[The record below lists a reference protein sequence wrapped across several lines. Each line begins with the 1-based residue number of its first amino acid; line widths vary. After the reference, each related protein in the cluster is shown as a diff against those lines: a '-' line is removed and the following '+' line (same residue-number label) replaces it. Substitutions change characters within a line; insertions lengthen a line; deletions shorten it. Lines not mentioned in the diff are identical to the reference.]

1 MHKTNNKIE
10 SLESIRSTSSKLL
23 MREARKRGI
32 SVEYLNSYRE
42 GPVFLELWYRN
53 HEEFIFGQDSSV
65 SSHGSYLIQRDKAL
79 TKIFLKRAGIS
90 VARGRVFKKKDSKE
104 ILKYCKEVGFPVV
117 LKQWGGSHGRSV
129 IIGIKNAK
137 DLSLSANS
145 IFQKEESIIVEKM
158 FKGEEYRIIATRDKF
173 LAAVRR
179 IPANVEG
186 DGVNTIKKLIL
197 MKNLD
202 PRRGDCFGDS
212 LIKIKVGEKIISN
225 LKNQKLRLNS
235 IPAKGERVLL
245 LQNSNIST
253 GGDSIDVTDK
263 VHPDIKKI
271 AINAVRAIQGLGYG
285 GVDFMTSRDISK
297 KPSKNSYI
305 VVEINSSPGFDIHHF
320 PYEGKSRDVAR
331 GIIDVLFPETM
342 AVYAN
347 RQS

>member
-117 LKQWGGSHGRSV
+117 LKPWGGSHGRSV

-158 FKGEEYRIIATRDKF
+158 FKGEE
-173 LAAVRR
+173 
-179 IPANVEG
+179 
-186 DGVNTIKKLIL
+186 
-197 MKNLD
+197 
-202 PRRGDCFGDS
+202 
-212 LIKIKVGEKIISN
+212 
-225 LKNQKLRLNS
+225 
-235 IPAKGERVLL
+235 
-245 LQNSNIST
+245 
-253 GGDSIDVTDK
+253 
-263 VHPDIKKI
+263 
-271 AINAVRAIQGLGYG
+271 
-285 GVDFMTSRDISK
+285 
-297 KPSKNSYI
+297 
-305 VVEINSSPGFDIHHF
+305 
-320 PYEGKSRDVAR
+320 
-331 GIIDVLFPETM
+331 
-342 AVYAN
+342 
-347 RQS
+347 